1 MHYNIRK
8 SYDAADCRDRKGERE
23 ETDEPKPTEILCGGG
38 GEPEL
43 YQGSR
48 PVFYLP
54 DSGDAADT
62 AAGGDAGCPLF
73 DRSTRPV
80 SLTPAGKAFLTEA
93 KAILERMDQAID
105 RAHGASTGL
114 SGSLRIGYLK
124 GYEQSGFT
132 DFLREFHQRHAN
144 LLITFYRCTTDQLAA
159 GLLGNQFDLILTWD
173 STNLKQD
180 ERVDWL
186 LAEEVG
192 LVAALYA
199 GHPLAQR
206 VRLTRREL
214 RGEPIIYMSPAE
226 TLDSYG
232 DAFFMNLYKEA
243 GYRPNILFCS
253 SDSESI
259 LMMVAAEEGVSIL
272 PDYSARKNA
281 PAENLVFI
289 PLTGQGEQEEVIAA
303 WRRDAQNPAL
313 AQFVAALRQAAPLW
327 TVRGVSD
334 GN

>member
-1 MHYNIRK
+1 MNRNQLRYFVAAAESRSFTK
-8 SYDAADCRDRKGERE
+8 AADQFFISQTAVTQQIRLLE
-23 ETDEPKPTEILCGGG
+23 EML
-38 GEPEL
+38 
-43 YQGSR
+43 
-48 PVFYLP
+48 
-54 DSGDAADT
+54 
-62 AAGGDAGCPLF
+62 GCPLF

-144 LLITFYRCTTDQLAA
+144 LLITFYRSTTDQLVE
-159 GLLGNQFDLILTWD
+159 F
-173 STNLKQD
+173 
-180 ERVDWL
+180 
-186 LAEEVG
+186 
-192 LVAALYA
+192 
-199 GHPLAQR
+199 
-206 VRLTRREL
+206 RREL

-272 PDYSARKNA
+272 PDYSARKHA

-313 AQFVAALRQAAPLW
+313 AQFVAALRQAAPFG
-327 TVRGVSD
+327 R
-334 GN
+334 

>member
-1 MHYNIRK
+1 MHQK
-8 SYDAADCRDRKGERE
+8 YD
-23 ETDEPKPTEILCGGG
+23 II
-38 GEPEL
+38 
-43 YQGSR
+43 
-48 PVFYLP
+48 F
-54 DSGDAADT
+54 
-62 AAGGDAGCPLF
+62 
-73 DRSTRPV
+73 
-80 SLTPAGKAFLTEA
+80 
-93 KAILERMDQAID
+93 
-105 RAHGASTGL
+105 
-114 SGSLRIGYLK
+114 
-124 GYEQSGFT
+124 
-132 DFLREFHQRHAN
+132 
-144 LLITFYRCTTDQLAA
+144 
-159 GLLGNQFDLILTWD
+159 TWD

-272 PDYSARKNA
+272 PDYSARKHA

-313 AQFVAALRQAAPLW
+313 AQFVAALRQAAPFG
-327 TVRGVSD
+327 R
-334 GN
+334 

>member
-1 MHYNIRK
+1 MNRNQLRYFVAAAESRSFTK
-8 SYDAADCRDRKGERE
+8 AADQFFISQTAVTQQIRLLE
-23 ETDEPKPTEILCGGG
+23 EML
-38 GEPEL
+38 
-43 YQGSR
+43 
-48 PVFYLP
+48 
-54 DSGDAADT
+54 
-62 AAGGDAGCPLF
+62 GCPLF

-199 GHPLAQR
+199 GHPFAQR
-206 VRLTRREL
+206 RQLRR
-214 RGEPIIYMSPAE
+214 
-226 TLDSYG
+226 DSYG

-313 AQFVAALRQAAPLW
+313 AQFVAALRQAAPFG
-327 TVRGVSD
+327 R
-334 GN
+334 

>member
-1 MHYNIRK
+1 MNRNQLRYFVAAAESRSFTK
-8 SYDAADCRDRKGERE
+8 AADQFFISQTAVTQQIRLLE
-23 ETDEPKPTEILCGGG
+23 EML
-38 GEPEL
+38 
-43 YQGSR
+43 
-48 PVFYLP
+48 
-54 DSGDAADT
+54 
-62 AAGGDAGCPLF
+62 GCPLF
-73 DRSTRPV
+73 DRGTRPV

-192 LVAALYA
+192 LVAAL
-199 GHPLAQR
+199 
-206 VRLTRREL
+206 
-214 RGEPIIYMSPAE
+214 
-226 TLDSYG
+226 
-232 DAFFMNLYKEA
+232 
-243 GYRPNILFCS
+243 
-253 SDSESI
+253 
-259 LMMVAAEEGVSIL
+259 
-272 PDYSARKNA
+272 
-281 PAENLVFI
+281 
-289 PLTGQGEQEEVIAA
+289 
-303 WRRDAQNPAL
+303 
-313 AQFVAALRQAAPLW
+313 
-327 TVRGVSD
+327 
-334 GN
+334 

>member
-1 MHYNIRK
+1 M
-8 SYDAADCRDRKGERE
+8 
-23 ETDEPKPTEILCGGG
+23 
-38 GEPEL
+38 
-43 YQGSR
+43 
-48 PVFYLP
+48 
-54 DSGDAADT
+54 
-62 AAGGDAGCPLF
+62 
-73 DRSTRPV
+73 
-80 SLTPAGKAFLTEA
+80 
-93 KAILERMDQAID
+93 
-105 RAHGASTGL
+105 
-114 SGSLRIGYLK
+114 
-124 GYEQSGFT
+124 
-132 DFLREFHQRHAN
+132 
-144 LLITFYRCTTDQLAA
+144 
-159 GLLGNQFDLILTWD
+159 GNQFDLILTWD

-313 AQFVAALRQAAPLW
+313 AQFVAALRQAAPFG
-327 TVRGVSD
+327 R
-334 GN
+334 

>member
-1 MHYNIRK
+1 MNRNQLRYFVAAAESRSFTK
-8 SYDAADCRDRKGERE
+8 AADQFFISQTAVTQQIRLLE
-23 ETDEPKPTEILCGGG
+23 EML
-38 GEPEL
+38 
-43 YQGSR
+43 
-48 PVFYLP
+48 
-54 DSGDAADT
+54 
-62 AAGGDAGCPLF
+62 GCPLF

-180 ERVDWL
+180 ERVGWL

-259 LMMVAAEEGVSIL
+259 LMMVAF
-272 PDYSARKNA
+272 
-281 PAENLVFI
+281 VFCLEF
-289 PLTGQGEQEEVIAA
+289 P
-303 WRRDAQNPAL
+303 
-313 AQFVAALRQAAPLW
+313 
-327 TVRGVSD
+327 
-334 GN
+334 

>member
-1 MHYNIRK
+1 MNRNQLRYFVAAAESRSFTK
-8 SYDAADCRDRKGERE
+8 AADQFFISQTAVTQQIRLLE
-23 ETDEPKPTEILCGGG
+23 EML
-38 GEPEL
+38 
-43 YQGSR
+43 
-48 PVFYLP
+48 
-54 DSGDAADT
+54 
-62 AAGGDAGCPLF
+62 GCPLF

-186 LAEEVG
+186 LA
-192 LVAALYA
+192 
-199 GHPLAQR
+199 
-206 VRLTRREL
+206 
-214 RGEPIIYMSPAE
+214 
-226 TLDSYG
+226 
-232 DAFFMNLYKEA
+232 
-243 GYRPNILFCS
+243 
-253 SDSESI
+253 
-259 LMMVAAEEGVSIL
+259 
-272 PDYSARKNA
+272 
-281 PAENLVFI
+281 
-289 PLTGQGEQEEVIAA
+289 
-303 WRRDAQNPAL
+303 
-313 AQFVAALRQAAPLW
+313 
-327 TVRGVSD
+327 
-334 GN
+334 

>member
-1 MHYNIRK
+1 MNRNQLRYFVAAAESRSFTK
-8 SYDAADCRDRKGERE
+8 AAD
-23 ETDEPKPTEILCGGG
+23 
-38 GEPEL
+38 
-43 YQGSR
+43 Q
-48 PVFYLP
+48 FYLP

-214 RGEPIIYMSPAE
+214 GGADHLHVPGGNAGFLRRRVFYEP
-226 TLDSYG
+226 
-232 DAFFMNLYKEA
+232 
-243 GYRPNILFCS
+243 
-253 SDSESI
+253 
-259 LMMVAAEEGVSIL
+259 V
-272 PDYSARKNA
+272 
-281 PAENLVFI
+281 
-289 PLTGQGEQEEVIAA
+289 
-303 WRRDAQNPAL
+303 
-313 AQFVAALRQAAPLW
+313 
-327 TVRGVSD
+327 
-334 GN
+334 